1 MIIFLHQQGTES
13 LLKVCRVFVI
23 VNIVLYDA
31 FVVADHDVNTQAKFS
46 SSEASENIVHLVTN
60 TLIKMI

>member
-31 FVVADHDVNTQAKFS
+31 FVVADHDVNTQA
-46 SSEASENIVHLVTN
+46 
-60 TLIKMI
+60 